1 MKLIDAIIKNPKESR
16 KEWMLSVFEKNG
28 IASKNNHRFQF
39 WQVGNHPILLDNDT
53 TRFEQRL
60 QYLHENPVKA
70 GFVMLP
76 QEWKYRS
83 AIDFYVGSEGLLKLA
98 E

>member
-1 MKLIDAIIKNPKESR
+1 MLI
-16 KEWMLSVFEKNG
+16 
-28 IASKNNHRFQF
+28 
-39 WQVGNHPILLDNDT
+39 LDNDT
-53 TRFEQRL
+53 TRFEPRL

-76 QEWKYRS
+76 QEWKYSS
-83 AIDFYVGSEGLLKLA
+83 AIGFYTTCDGLLKLT